1 VFKKKPKTKIY
12 SEVELHY
19 VSPPLEEL
27 KLIKD
32 TSDLVAIIRDFYN
45 PKKINLKEFYWG
57 IFMTDT
63 NHVLGVYEI
72 GVGTS
77 KQVLNNNKE
86 LFQLAL
92 KINASKIVIA
102 HNHPSGDT
110 TPSNNDIEHAKQV
123 QALAK
128 FFDMKLT
135 DAIVI
140 SHQGFKSLF
149 ANKLL

>member
-1 VFKKKPKTKIY
+1 MTKIKLDY
-12 SEVELHY
+12 YNEVELHY
-19 VSPPLEEL
+19 VSPSLEEL

-45 PKKINLKEFYWG
+45 PKKISLKEFYWG

-63 NHVLGVYEI
+63 NHVLGICEI

-110 TPSNNDIEHAKQV
+110 TPSKNDIEHAKQV

-128 FFDMKLT
+128 FFHMKLT